1 MCDQGFKKFVQ
12 SKFLKLCTFK
22 VSESRYGMFKDSEC
36 FLVEISESFI
46 KETSIVCTIMV
57 SDCLSSIWVSPNGII
72 QEKVC
77 FVAEHFVDINLKEVI
92 WNEIMS
98 EIEMETFWVIHKM

>member
-1 MCDQGFKKFVQ
+1 MCDQGFKKFVE

-36 FLVEISESFI
+36 FMVQVSESFI

>member
-1 MCDQGFKKFVQ
+1 
-12 SKFLKLCTFK
+12 
-22 VSESRYGMFKDSEC
+22 
-36 FLVEISESFI
+36 
-46 KETSIVCTIMV
+46 MV
-57 SDCLSSIWVSPNGII
+57 SDWLSSIWVSPNGIK